1 MAMTVRTN
9 VPSLRAAGQLGVTQL
24 SLTRT
29 LERISSG
36 QRINRAADDAAG
48 LGVATSLRT
57 DVLSTQQAIR
67 NSNDGISIIT
77 TAESATNEIT
87 DILQRMRELAIQS
100 ASGTLANEE
109 RSYVQ
114 DEFTELRLEVER
126 IAAVTEFNGVAL
138 TDGSLSGLNVQVGI
152 QNAASSII
160 RISLTDLTTVGLGIS
175 AMSLDTMANSLSA
188 LSVLDTALSSVNAHR
203 SRLGAAQNRID
214 AAIDNSTVYIEAL
227 TSAESTIMDADYAV
241 ETSELTKLQ
250 ILQQAGVAALAQA
263 KNINQALISL
273 LS

>member
-57 DVLSTQQAIR
+57 DVRSTQQAIR

-100 ASGTLANEE
+100 ASGTLAKIYGN
-109 RSYVQ
+109 
-114 DEFTELRLEVER
+114 FT
-126 IAAVTEFNGVAL
+126 
-138 TDGSLSGLNVQVGI
+138 
-152 QNAASSII
+152 
-160 RISLTDLTTVGLGIS
+160 
-175 AMSLDTMANSLSA
+175 
-188 LSVLDTALSSVNAHR
+188 
-203 SRLGAAQNRID
+203 
-214 AAIDNSTVYIEAL
+214 
-227 TSAESTIMDADYAV
+227 
-241 ETSELTKLQ
+241 K
-250 ILQQAGVAALAQA
+250 
-263 KNINQALISL
+263 K
-273 LS
+273 